1 MTVKI
6 RKVKDAPR
14 GYLAYVKS
22 LCGKAT
28 FFLHFQDTIWGAVT
42 LHMFIDMLRSFF
54 KQPVRI
60 ELSDKSVEFS
70 NNDVLKL
77 LEEQEAHPSTSGNCL
92 D

>member
-1 MTVKI
+1 MTVMI
-6 RKVKDAPR
+6 RKVEGTAR

-28 FFLHFQDTIWGAVT
+28 YFLHFQDTIWGAVT

-54 KQPVRI
+54 KQPVSI
-60 ELSDKSVEFS
+60 ELSDKSVEFKNS
-70 NNDVLKL
+70 EVLRL
-77 LEEQEAHPSTSGNCL
+77 LEEQEPQPSTSGNCL

>member
-1 MTVKI
+1 MI
-6 RKVKDAPR
+6 RKVEGTSR

-28 FFLHFQDTIWGAVT
+28 YFLHFQDTIWGAVT

-60 ELSDKSVEFS
+60 ELSDKSVEFRS
-70 NNDVLKL
+70 SEVLKL
-77 LEEQEAHPSTSGNCL
+77 LEEQEPQLSTSKNSL

>member
-1 MTVKI
+1 MIK
-6 RKVKDAPR
+6 KVEGTAH

-28 FFLHFQDTIWGAVT
+28 YFLHFQDTIWGAVT
-42 LHMFIDMLRSFF
+42 LHMFIEMLRSFF

-60 ELSDKSVEFS
+60 EISDKSVELRNS
-70 NNDVLKL
+70 EVLKI
-77 LEEQEAHPSTSGNCL
+77 LEEYEEHSSTSEKCL

>member
-1 MTVKI
+1 MTVMI
-6 RKVKDAPR
+6 RKVEDTPH

-28 FFLHFQDTIWGAVT
+28 YFLHFQDTIWGAVT
-42 LHMFIDMLRSFF
+42 LHMFIEMLRSFF

-60 ELSDKSVEFS
+60 EISNKSVELK
-70 NNDVLKL
+70 NNEVLKL
-77 LEEQEAHPSTSGNCL
+77 LEEHKAQPSTSGNCL

>member
-1 MTVKI
+1 MI
-6 RKVKDAPR
+6 RKVEDTPH

-28 FFLHFQDTIWGAVT
+28 YFLHFQDTIWGAVT

-54 KQPVRI
+54 KQPVCI
-60 ELSDKSVEFS
+60 ELSDKSVEFRNS
-70 NNDVLKL
+70 EVLKL
-77 LEEQEAHPSTSGNCL
+77 LEEHEEHSSTSEKCL

>member
-1 MTVKI
+1 MTVMI
-6 RKVKDAPR
+6 RKVEGTTR

-28 FFLHFQDTIWGAVT
+28 YFLHFQDTIWGAVT

-54 KQPVRI
+54 RQSVRI
-60 ELSDKSVEFS
+60 ELSDKNVEFK
-70 NNDVLKL
+70 NNEVLKL
-77 LEEQEAHPSTSGNCL
+77 LEEQEPHPSTSENCL

>member
-1 MTVKI
+1 MI
-6 RKVKDAPR
+6 RKVEGTTH

-28 FFLHFQDTIWGAVT
+28 YFLHFQDTIWGAVT
-42 LHMFIDMLRSFF
+42 LHMFIEMLCGFF

-60 ELSDKSVEFS
+60 ELSDKSVEFRNS
-70 NNDVLKL
+70 EVLKL
-77 LEEQEAHPSTSGNCL
+77 LEEQEAHPSTSDKCL